1 MMPSLPSSVPIL
13 ILEDNEIDREI
24 TLRSFKKADIRNPV
38 YFASDGIEALSMLK
52 TQNDPNTEAL
62 RQPCLIITDLNLPRM
77 DGMSFIETLQS
88 DDILKQNITFI
99 LSTSERPVDIE
110 RGFALNISGYFLKD
124 DISQIAEFLKSYL
137 VLCKF
142 PHTPA
147 A

>member
-1 MMPSLPSSVPIL
+1 MMSPLPSSVPIL

-24 TLRSFKKADIRNPV
+24 ALRSFKKADIRNPV
-38 YFASDGIEALSMLK
+38 HFAADGIEALEMLK
-52 TQNDPNTEAL
+52 SKTDPDTEAL
-62 RQPCLIITDLNLPRM
+62 QQPCLIITDLNLPRM

-88 DDILKQNITFI
+88 DDTLKQNITFI

-124 DISQIAEFLKSYL
+124 DISQIAEFLKTYL
-137 VLCKF
+137 GLCKF
-142 PHTPA
+142 PHAPA